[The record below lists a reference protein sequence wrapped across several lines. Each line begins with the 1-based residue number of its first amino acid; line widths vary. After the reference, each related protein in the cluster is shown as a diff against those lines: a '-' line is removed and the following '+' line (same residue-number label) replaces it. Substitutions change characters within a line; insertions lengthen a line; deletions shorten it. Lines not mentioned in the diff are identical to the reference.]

1 MTDAQEAHT
10 ESAWVSVTSL
20 WRQRGRVLQ
29 GSVSRARLAG
39 IETRLLADL
48 WRLSQTTEPALAYA
62 EQPLLAL
69 AVRVLGKT
77 EPDVLAAEW
86 LGLGY
91 TDVDADWRSMIGL
104 LGPDVWQPVLAE
116 LINNPDC
123 PEPLLW
129 QLLGYRPALASPANQ
144 FPLSNHFTDHSPVP
158 GQVSYALHHS
168 LWQPAE
174 IAADWPLDD
183 NDDVWEPDQTALL
196 LALSQ
201 VQPERA
207 RAIVARQLAKTP
219 SGPFWLHWSAALA
232 LPEATTALQQ
242 AFTEGVVDAAS
253 LALHGQFEHLEFSLT
268 LLDQPRTN
276 ALGATLWSALTAETL
291 PRVARLSVVGELPT
305 AADDTDTLADADT
318 ARSRLAHWSTEWTA
332 KQPELQQPAVLKHR
346 LSARYGREVAAWVL
360 AFRLAYPAAD
370 LSVDQPVW
378 QRLAQLNKAAI

>member
-10 ESAWVSVTSL
+10 ESAWASASSL

-29 GSVSRARLAG
+29 GGVSRPRLVG

-48 WRLSQTTEPALAYA
+48 WRLSQTTEPALADA

-69 AVRVLGKT
+69 AVRVLSKA

-91 TDVDADWRSMIGL
+91 TELDADWRSLTGL

-116 LINNPDC
+116 LINHPDC

-144 FPLSNHFTDHSPVP
+144 FPLSNHFTDHFPIP
-158 GQVSYALHHS
+158 GQVSYALHHG
-168 LWQPAE
+168 LWQPVE
-174 IAADWPLDD
+174 IAAAWPWGD
-183 NDDVWEPDQTALL
+183 NDDVWEPDLTALL

-201 VQPERA
+201 VQPEPA

-219 SGPFWLHWSAALA
+219 SRPFWLHWSAALA

-242 AFTEGVVDAAS
+242 AFAEGFVDAAS
-253 LALHGQFEHLEFSLT
+253 LALHGQFEHLEFSIT

-318 ARSRLAHWSTEWTA
+318 ARNRLAHWNSEWSA
-332 KQPELQQPAVLKHR
+332 KQCELRQPAVLKHH
-346 LSARYGREVAAWVL
+346 LSAHYGREMAAWIL
-360 AFRLAYPAAD
+360 AFRLAYPATD
-370 LSVDQPVW
+370 LSLDQSVW
-378 QRLAQLNKAAI
+378 QRLAQLNKVAI